1 MSTTL
6 HNIAVRASVLS
17 FVALSF
23 STPVFGASN
32 GSDSFV
38 QGIISPITP
47 TWIEIPILAT
57 VTPTPTPPTATPSS
71 PTPPSPGEPQEKQVR
86 VPPAPL
92 TPPSSSEPQN
102 EVSPPKIQE
111 ADYLPAKSARH

>member
-57 VTPTPTPPTATPSS
+57 VTPALPS

>member
-17 FVALSF
+17 IVALSF
-23 STPVFGASN
+23 STPVFGATN

-38 QGIISPITP
+38 QGIISPVTP
-47 TWIEIPILAT
+47 TWIEIPVLAT
-57 VTPTPTPPTATPSS
+57 VTPALPSPTPPTPTPTPPS
-71 PTPPSPGEPQEKQVR
+71 PTPPS
-86 VPPAPL
+86 
-92 TPPSSSEPQN
+92 PPSSSEPQN

>member
-17 FVALSF
+17 IVALSF

-38 QGIISPITP
+38 QGIISPVTP
-47 TWIEIPILAT
+47 TWIEIPVLAT
-57 VTPTPTPPTATPSS
+57 VTPALPLPTPPS
-71 PTPPSPGEPQEKQVR
+71 PTPPSPGEPQEKLVR

>member
-38 QGIISPITP
+38 QGIISPVTP
-47 TWIEIPILAT
+47 TWIEIPVLAT
-57 VTPTPTPPTATPSS
+57 VTPALPSPTPPTPTPTPPS
-71 PTPPSPGEPQEKQVR
+71 PTPPS
-86 VPPAPL
+86 
-92 TPPSSSEPQN
+92 PPSSSEPQN

>member
-17 FVALSF
+17 IAALSF
-23 STPVFGASN
+23 STPVFGASTSN
-32 GSDSFV
+32 GSDGFV

-47 TWIEIPILAT
+47 TWIEIPVLAT
-57 VTPTPTPPTATPSS
+57 VTPALPSPTPPS
-71 PTPPSPGEPQEKQVR
+71 PTPPSPGEPQEKLVR

-92 TPPSSSEPQN
+92 TQPSSSEPQN